1 MQKYYL
7 PSARELSRLIGVCKA
22 PIIQHFSE
30 TISGT
35 TTIRSFDQVSRF
47 KETNMK
53 LMDGYS
59 RPKFNY
65 SASMEWLGF
74 RLDMLSSIT
83 FVFSLMFLIFI
94 PRGVIDPGKS
104 FTYVGQEKEILA
116 S

>member
-83 FVFSLMFLIFI
+83 FVFSLMFLIFM
-94 PRGVIDPGKS
+94 PRGVIDPGKT
-104 FTYVGQEKEILA
+104 FTSVGQEKEVLA